1 MTAVFIIR
9 QQVLR
14 YLLLLVMLLG
24 LIVAFC
30 NHRATTS
37 WRHVGGCVVNNATSA
52 SDHTSHC
59 GPESGLKHKSLAYD
73 DALTYSGMQVCIR
86 KVDMQLT

>member
-1 MTAVFIIR
+1 MAAVFIIR

-14 YLLLLVMLLG
+14 HLLLLVMLLG

-30 NHRATTS
+30 NHRATQS
-37 WRHVGGCVVNNATSA
+37 WRHVSGCVVNNATSA

-59 GPESGLKHKSLAYD
+59 GPEFGLQRSSSLAYE
-73 DALTYSGMQVCIR
+73 DALTYSGMQVC
-86 KVDMQLT
+86 MQY